1 MSKQTVVVRKYDLNS
16 ENLLEEPTKE
26 EAPVKRSSSFIDTV
40 FSPRIRS
47 GLKSTGSF
55 RFGPEKI

>member
-1 MSKQTVVVRKYDLNS
+1 VVVRKHDLNL

-26 EAPVKRSSSFIDTV
+26 EAPVKRSSSFMETV

-47 GLKSTGSF
+47 GIKSTGSF